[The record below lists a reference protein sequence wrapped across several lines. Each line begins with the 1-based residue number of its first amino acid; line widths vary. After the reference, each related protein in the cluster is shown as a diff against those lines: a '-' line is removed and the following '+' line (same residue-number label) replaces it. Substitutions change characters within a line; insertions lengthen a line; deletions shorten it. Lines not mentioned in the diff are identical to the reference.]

1 MIRLVALGCA
11 VAVVVVSA
19 VTGFI
24 SSEPSV
30 TASAKQF
37 LVAWQGGYYRTA
49 AAQTTGN
56 QVLVARSL
64 KAAYS
69 QLGAEDLSLSMGPI
83 TVHGNVAHAYFF
95 ASIDL
100 GRGGQPWNYRGSF
113 TLRRSGSQWL
123 VVWSPSVIAPGL
135 GPNERLAVLTT
146 LPQRASLLDSTGT
159 SLIPLSPTF
168 EVGVIPDKVKN
179 PTVTAKDLSRVA
191 RLGASDA
198 DEMRGQIR
206 SAPPDAFFELLQL
219 SPRQYAAISGRLAKV
234 PDLITH
240 EVSKR
245 LFGSTVPELT
255 GTVGTETARVLV
267 EDGDAY
273 LPGTTV
279 GLYGGLQQAFQANL
293 TGTPST
299 EVVVQNMDGHQVRVL
314 KRWNGR
320 PGQAVRT
327 TINGAVQGAAR
338 NAVDSLGLP
347 ATIVAVRAG
356 TGQVLAVASHS
367 EPGMPAVKALD
378 GGYQPGQAFSIV
390 STAALLAAEPSF
402 TASAQVPCRQTN
414 LVNGQT
420 FSNAPAVPGITRK
433 PFSVDFAH
441 ACSTALAGL
450 SLYISPA
457 QLTGAAN
464 AFGLGVPWQ
473 LPIAAFTGSVKPPS
487 SINAPDLPAD
497 MTGTGTVEVSP
508 LDMALVAAAVESG
521 TWHQPSLVTAATAR
535 VTPKTALKGKIISV
549 LRQLMAGTVKSGV
562 ARGARVAGAP
572 LYGQVGSAP
581 LPGHRGISAIW
592 FVGYRAGV
600 AFAVLVF
607 SRSDLFDPAISIAHS
622 FAQALRSGA

>member
-37 LVAWQGGYYRTA
+37 LVAWQGGYYRAA

-56 QVLVARSL
+56 QVVVARSL

-83 TVHGNVAHAYFF
+83 TVHGNTAHAYFF

-146 LPQRASLLDSTGT
+146 LPQRAPLLDSAGT

-168 EVGVIPDKVKN
+168 EVGVIPDKVKD

-219 SPRQYAAISGRLAKV
+219 SPSQYAGISGRLAKV
-234 PDLITH
+234 PGLITH

-273 LPGTTV
+273 LPGTTI
-279 GLYGGLQQAFQANL
+279 GLSGLQQAFQPNL

-299 EVVVQNMDGHQVRVL
+299 EVVVQNMAGHQIRVL
-314 KRWNGR
+314 RRWNGR
-320 PGQAVRT
+320 AGQAVRT
-327 TINGAVQGAAR
+327 TINGGVQAAAR
-338 NAVDSLGLP
+338 NAVGSLGLP
-347 ATIVAVRAG
+347 ATIVAVKAG

-367 EPGMPAVKALD
+367 EPGMPAVQPLIRT
-378 GGYQPGQAFSIV
+378 YQPGQAFSIV

-402 TASAQVPCRQTN
+402 TARAQIPCRPTN

-420 FSNAPAVPGITRK
+420 FANVPAVPGITRK

-450 SLYISPA
+450 SLDVSPS

-473 LPIAAFTGSVKPPS
+473 LPVGAVTGSVKAPS
-487 SINAPDLPAD
+487 SVNSPDLPAD
-497 MTGTGTVEVSP
+497 MTGRGTVEVSP

-521 TWHQPSLVTAATAR
+521 AWHQPSLVTSPTAR
-535 VTPKTALKGKIISV
+535 VTPKTALKAKIISV
-549 LRQLMAGTVKSGV
+549 LRGLMADTVKSGV
-562 ARGARVAGAP
+562 ARAARVRGAQ

-592 FVGYRAGV
+592 FVGYRGGV

-607 SRSDLFDPAISIAHS
+607 SRSNVFDPAVSIAHS
-622 FAQALRSGA
+622 FVQGLRSGA